1 MFADLADVRLDKRY
15 LSAPIDRNEE
25 PDAVGS
31 FGMVV
36 KRFFHEVMKEKRR
49 MCCICHHSSVSLVVS
64 SSVVSIPCKEGSIA
78 AHLVICHGA
87 QQADRGETEVAV
99 KIFDRYD
106 DTSLDSSTELTKNYS
121 DMRYELNKLS
131 SLHHPH
137 IVRFIGV
144 FTNPHCFV
152 LEWAPQKTLEHI
164 RQNHEEK
171 SISICTTSIFLV
183 LLQVGPWYMTMS

>member
-1 MFADLADVRLDKRY
+1 M
-15 LSAPIDRNEE
+15 
-25 PDAVGS
+25 
-31 FGMVV
+31 
-36 KRFFHEVMKEKRR
+36 
-49 MCCICHHSSVSLVVS
+49 
-64 SSVVSIPCKEGSIA
+64 
-78 AHLVICHGA
+78 
-87 QQADRGETEVAV
+87 

-106 DTSLDSSTELTKNYS
+106 DTSCDSSTELTKNYS

-164 RQNHEEK
+164 RQNHVEK
-171 SISICTTSIFLV
+171 SAKMCTTSTFLV
-183 LLQVGPWYMTMS
+183 LLQVWLDAWYMHDVTMTIVMIAGLIWHKLRIVVHKMNVVGLFGRIIVLSLLCTFLHL